1 MSPAAGRSVRAAL
14 DERLDVASRARL
26 EARVEGNLPLLVV
39 RLPAPFRAAFTTRW
53 DTDDMGRAQ
62 SLDLSLI
69 SAEVRSSSALSS
81 PRVPVGPGRERLESC
96 LSASAGEPGLTL
108 VSPLQVH
115 GVRVAG
121 TAEYAGSPQESPCD
135 GLTLQPP
142 LDGGLAPLLLFAD
155 CVPIVLVGEV
165 DAAVVHGGWRGLLGG
180 IVQQGGAAMTAP
192 PGLVVVG
199 PSIGPC
205 CYQVGD
211 ALAREFSAR
220 FGDSVVRP
228 GSRLDLWEVATLAAA
243 EVGVPRE
250 RVVNPRL
257 CTSCNNDLFFS
268 YRREGAAAGRHGAV
282 LWAAAA

>member
-1 MSPAAGRSVRAAL
+1 MRAAL
-14 DERLDVASRARL
+14 DERLDPAARARL
-26 EARVEGNLPLLVV
+26 EARVEGGIPLLAV
-39 RLPAPFRAAFTTRW
+39 RLPGPFRAAFTTRW
-53 DTDDMGRAQ
+53 DADDMGRAGP
-62 SLDLSLI
+62 LDLSLI
-69 SAEVRSSSALSS
+69 LMEDRDPSASSSA
-81 PRVPVGPGRERLESC
+81 RRPVGPGRERLGTC
-96 LSASAGEPGLTL
+96 LSASADDRGLTF

-115 GVRVAG
+115 GVRVVGA
-121 TAEYAGSPQESPCD
+121 AEYADSPQVLPCD
-135 GLTLQPP
+135 GLTFQPP

-192 PGLVVVG
+192 PGLAVVG

-211 ALAREFSAR
+211 TLARDFSAR
-220 FGDSVVRP
+220 FGESVVRP
-228 GSRLDLWEVATLAAA
+228 GPRLDLWEVATLAAV

-282 LWAAAA
+282 LWGTAA